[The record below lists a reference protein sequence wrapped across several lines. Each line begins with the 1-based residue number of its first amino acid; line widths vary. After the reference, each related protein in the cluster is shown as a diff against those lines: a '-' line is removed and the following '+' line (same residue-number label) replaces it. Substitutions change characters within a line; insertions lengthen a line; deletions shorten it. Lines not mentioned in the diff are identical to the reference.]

1 MSLCPA
7 ECADFTMVEVHQ
19 ASCEMTYRKINIRS
33 IGFYKCDAA
42 LPSPLTATAL
52 ADLYAAGGI
61 VFSNELV
68 NVQVGEP
75 TYEERKLSDCRPA
88 YEELVEREISFEDR
102 IKVEIQADAG
112 ATPPVLENLF
122 LDYDFWQ
129 DKIDHQ
135 ANLNYVFVMC
145 NGDVVAPVDSN
156 GNGLPATFRMNLSYE
171 SLSRGGAIEFKAGS
185 LKFLGDPLA
194 MKYKP
199 VINLNAVPELA
210 GKW

>member
-33 IGFYKCDAA
+33 IGFYKCDTA
-42 LPSPLTATAL
+42 LPSPMTAVAL
-52 ADLYAAGGI
+52 AALYTAGAI

-88 YEELVEREISFEDR
+88 YEELVEREITFEDR
-102 IKVEIQADAG
+102 IKVEIT
-112 ATPPVLENLF
+112 TPTPNVF

-129 DKIDHQ
+129 DKIEHQ
-135 ANLNYVFVMC
+135 AQLNYVFVMC
-145 NGDVVAPVDSN
+145 NGDLVAPVDEN
-156 GNGLPATFRMNLSYE
+156 GFGLPATFRMNLSYE

-199 VINLNAVPELA
+199 VINLNTVPELE

>member
-33 IGFYKCDAA
+33 IGFYKCDTA

-52 ADLYAAGGI
+52 ADLYTAGGI

-68 NVQVGEP
+68 NVQFGEP

-88 YEELVEREISFEDR
+88 FEELVEREITFEDR
-102 IKVEIQADAG
+102 IKVEITG
-112 ATPPVLENLF
+112 ATPNLF

-129 DKIDHQ
+129 DKIEHQ
-135 ANLNYVFVMC
+135 ANLSYVFVMC
-145 NGDVVAPVDSN
+145 NGDLVAPVDDN
-156 GNGLPATFRMNLSYE
+156 GFGLQATFRMNLSYE
-171 SLSRGGAIEFKAGS
+171 VLSRGGAIEFKAGS

-199 VINLNAVPELA
+199 VINLNTVPELA